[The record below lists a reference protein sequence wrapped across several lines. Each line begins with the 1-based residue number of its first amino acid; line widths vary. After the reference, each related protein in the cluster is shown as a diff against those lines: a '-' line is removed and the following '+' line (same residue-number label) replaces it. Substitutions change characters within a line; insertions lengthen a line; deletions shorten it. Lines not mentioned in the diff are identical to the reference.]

1 MADYKAMTRQIA
13 TEEGV
18 DPELFYRLVNQ
29 ESRFNPA
36 ARSPRGAMGLAQLMP
51 DTAKELGVDPT
62 DPEQNLRG
70 GARYLKKQIAD
81 FGSVELGAAA
91 YNAGP
96 VSVRKYKGIPPFAET
111 QHYVKV
117 LTGTEGKPGDANP
130 VQELRAA
137 DNALPV
143 QPGAPVITANMA
155 ADAFKV
161 GGDKGRDSVL
171 RLEAE
176 GGYRALREEIRPGM
190 LEMINASVMGA
201 TDQQIL
207 RGIEKQFFREPY
219 VRDPAY
225 KPDMLKLIEETPG
238 MDRDMV
244 EDLKLAKNKQEERD
258 IVSRYTNEQERLAV
272 VGDRGTGMG
281 LALSFAAELTQLSNV
296 APGLAAYK
304 ALAAAKVGS
313 AALAAQGRTGASIA
327 SSIGEN
333 IISGTAVEAVNQSLN
348 GDFRPAD
355 LFMAAGVDSIF
366 GVGFG
371 VAGVRSAAKATAEAA
386 ALAHVKK
393 MIDKEFAFAQR
404 AEAELGPEATPEAV
418 RQKINEYH
426 MEEARSS
433 TTDSIADIPA
443 GRKLM
448 SNPEEALP
456 EAGDMQSE
464 DVLSSAT
471 RFSNP
476 RETLQAEAAAPN
488 DKAYASFVR
497 HGLDVVDAPD
507 FQTRKN
513 SIEALEDTGGITLH
527 GNTKRSRA
535 FRDVADALEPLRKQ
549 FIPEVHLHIT
559 NGGTGL
565 EGTTQGGHQIIK
577 RNASMIAL
585 KPGTSLSTAVHEFGH
600 AVFAHR
606 LAAASDAQ
614 KAQMYGAWRAWS
626 DVYVQE
632 GAAVRAI
639 NMRSPIGPTQQ
650 PALDGSPTYAS
661 GAAKGEF
668 KESLSLVWRQAYE
681 TKAKADEF
689 ARYYGN
695 FDEFSAEQFVK
706 YIESEVAGM
715 GPGGLTVPQQI
726 MALFSKLIK
735 DALELFGVAK
745 KNHLVRADSSFEDFF
760 VGLLNGNK
768 SEGLPS
774 LEGDFQAMATPSR
787 TAGAPGKSKVVDA
800 NGKPLTVYHG
810 TKTLEKL
817 SVDAA
822 GSSTD
827 AGFYGPGLYFTN
839 QRSAAEG
846 YAKGGRVVE
855 ANLDIRNPYYT
866 TEQVLDDETLAA
878 IKKAGHDGIISK
890 AAEKQGYI
898 EYVVF
903 KDDQVVEL
911 SGAPA
916 AAAPAEPPA
925 KKLTK
930 KQQQVEAQRLKR
942 EEKEAARQKAKADAE
957 AARKAASG
965 PTAADSVNQIMTDP
979 VAIKYGIDSLPVG
992 TPAERAAAKEILA
1005 LYKKADA
1012 FAIKHPMDAAYLKR
1026 VDNLADNSLFNVAS
1040 TGLTMLKSQNPLV
1053 RMVAFE
1059 LLEDASGAS
1068 GVRQSTAAISKFM
1081 HERLIQGNAINDV
1094 SRAYDNWKV
1103 SNGGS
1108 LKDDMVGG
1116 SKHDQFNRLVA
1127 EEIEARRKTA
1137 EGAVTKDANVAAA
1150 ADSLEAAYTRAAK
1163 AQIQN
1168 KTLGWAALPPTSRG
1182 YMPHRMSA
1190 KRVAAL
1196 TNQQRRVVQ
1205 DALVDQFITI
1215 EKWDMSF
1222 ADELAAKYLERVRE
1236 RASGGYS
1243 APMGGGSGAA
1253 AEIVEDALNSMNLT
1267 KTEIREHMQRY
1278 TRGAANFTKSRLDLD
1293 LNRVYDVDGQ
1303 PFKLMD
1309 VFETDQVTLLRSQ
1322 AQRASGEIA
1331 LARHGVYGK
1340 PGLDLLRKAMQ
1351 LGEDGKRTHIRE
1363 LEAFDQVSAE
1373 FLGAPFGN
1381 SGGKWMERAMAANGA
1396 ARLGGVVFNQLSET
1410 INGIFHVGAGRAL
1423 ESLTSI
1429 KRLREEI
1436 LALSRGEK
1444 VDNPF
1449 LTSIEASGGAEFG
1462 TDSYKMVMPFDSPDH
1477 AYPTYGKDALTLTDR
1492 ILRGASHAQSVFS
1505 GFRMVHSAQ
1514 QRGMAEQIVHKMMR
1528 YVRDGGEDVAL
1539 EQFGITK
1546 EIQAAMRKDL
1556 SKIATWEGD
1565 RLMRFDVTQISD
1577 PDVREAVIQ
1586 SVHRGVRQIIQ
1597 GTFIGET
1604 GKWAHD
1610 GWLKLLTQFRTFS
1623 ITSMEKQWGRQRNSR
1638 GNMEALGMV
1647 VGSLAMAMPIYMART
1662 YVNSIGRSDQ
1672 AEYLEERLAPQM
1684 IARATMNYIAM
1695 GGMAGDFVDLVSSVL
1710 PEELGVA
1717 PTGGRAGVQS
1727 DFVGNYVLPA
1737 SSLVDDIWKYAQ
1749 GPTDLKAAARI
1760 LPGSRV
1766 PYLLPFVNALG
1777 D

>member
-96 VSVRKYKGIPPFAET
+96 GNVRKHKGIPPFAET

-176 GGYRALREEIRPGM
+176 GEHRALREEIRPGM

-207 RGIEKQFFREPY
+207 RGVEKQFFREPY
-219 VRDPAY
+219 VRDPTY
-225 KPDMLKLIEETPG
+225 KPDMLKLIEETPS

-272 VGDRGTGMG
+272 VGDRGVGVG
-281 LALSFAAELTQLSNV
+281 IALGFAGELTQLSNII
-296 APGLAAYK
+296 PGVGAYK
-304 ALAAAKVGS
+304 AAAALKIGS
-313 AALAAQGRTGASIA
+313 AALALQGRKVASVA

-333 IISGTAVEAVNQSLN
+333 VVSGTVIEAINQGLN
-348 GDFRPAD
+348 EDFRPAD
-355 LFMAAGVDSIF
+355 LFLAASVDTIF
-366 GVGFG
+366 GAGFG
-371 VAGVRSAAKATAEAA
+371 VAGVRGASK
-386 ALAHVKK
+386 ALAEQAAMRHAEG
-393 MIDKEFAFAQR
+393 MIEAEFKLAQR
-404 AEAELGPEATPEAV
+404 AEKALGPDATPEAV
-418 RQKINEYH
+418 RAKMNELL
-426 MEEARSS
+426 AADVKAG
-433 TTDSIADIPA
+433 TVDSIADIPA

-448 SNPEEALP
+448 SNPDDEQAAGLQAL
-456 EAGDMQSE
+456 
-464 DVLSSAT
+464 DVLDQAEAT
-471 RFSNP
+471 RFTK
-476 RETLQAEAAAPN
+476 ETNALHAGAISSQPN
-488 DKAYASFVR
+488 VFNDLMNL
-497 HGLDVVDAPD
+497 GLDLTDAPTTKLKEA
-507 FQTRKN
+507 Q
-513 SIEALEDTGGITLH
+513 ILALEDTGGVTLH
-527 GNTKRSRA
+527 GKIRRA
-535 FRDVADALEPLRKQ
+535 ADYKVMADEMEKLRKQ
-549 FIPEVHLHIT
+549 LIPDVHLHLT
-559 NGGTGL
+559 DGGTGL
-565 EGTTQGGHQIIK
+565 EGTTMGGHQIIK
-577 RNASMIAL
+577 QNVSLIAV
-585 KPGTSLSTAVHEFGH
+585 KPGAGLSTMVHEFGH

-606 LAAASDAQ
+606 LAKLSDAQ
-614 KAQMYGAWRAWS
+614 KADMYNAWRAWQ
-626 DVYVQE
+626 DVYNAE
-632 GAAVRAI
+632 GSAKRAVAI
-639 NMRSPIGPTQQ
+639 RSPIGVNQKPSINGTRTF
-650 PALDGSPTYAS
+650 AA
-661 GAAKGEF
+661 GAATGDFPEALAK
-668 KESLSLVWRQAYE
+668 VWQRAFPDR
-681 TKAKADEF
+681 AKAGEF

-706 YIESEVAGM
+706 FVESEVAKV
-715 GPGGLTVPQQI
+715 GPGKLTVPQKV
-726 MALFSKLIK
+726 MELFTNLIK
-735 DALELFGVAK
+735 NALELFGFAK
-745 KNHLVRADSSFEDFF
+745 QNHLVRADQAFEQFF
-760 VGLLNGNK
+760 VDLIEGNAK
-768 SEGLPS
+768 AGTSSIES
-774 LEGDFQAMATPSR
+774 SFQAM
-787 TAGAPGKSKVVDA
+787 
-800 NGKPLTVYHG
+800 
-810 TKTLEKL
+810 
-817 SVDAA
+817 SV
-822 GSSTD
+822 
-827 AGFYGPGLYFTN
+827 
-839 QRSAAEG
+839 
-846 YAKGGRVVE
+846 
-855 ANLDIRNPYYT
+855 
-866 TEQVLDDETLAA
+866 
-878 IKKAGHDGIISK
+878 
-890 AAEKQGYI
+890 
-898 EYVVF
+898 
-903 KDDQVVEL
+903 
-911 SGAPA
+911 PA
-916 AAAPAEPPA
+916 QPPA

-930 KQQQVEAQRLKR
+930 KQQQVETQRLKR

-1116 SKHDQFNRLVA
+1116 GKHDQFNRLVA
-1127 EEIEARRKTA
+1127 EEIEARRKTS

-1267 KTEIREHMQRY
+1267 KTEIREHMQKY

-1303 PFKLMD
+1303 PFKLLD

-1340 PGLDLLRKAMQ
+1340 PGLDLLRKAIQ

-1396 ARLGGVVFNQLSET
+1396 ARLGGIVFNQLSET

-1565 RLMRFDVTQISD
+1565 RLIRFDVTQISD
-1577 PDVREAVIQ
+1577 LDVREAVIQ

>member
-1 MADYKAMTRQIA
+1 MADYKALARQIA
-13 TEEGV
+13 EEEGV
-18 DPELFYRLVNQ
+18 NPDLFGRLIQQ
-29 ESRFNPA
+29 ESSYNPN
-36 ARSPRGAMGLAQLMP
+36 ARGPVTRSGERAIGLAQLMP
-51 DTAKELGVDPT
+51 GTARELGVDPT
-62 DPEQNLRG
+62 DPLANLRG

-81 FGSVELGAAA
+81 FGSDELGLAA

-96 VSVRKYKGIPPFAET
+96 GSVRKYKGIPPFAET
-111 QHYVKV
+111 QHYVKKIMG
-117 LTGTEGKPGDANP
+117 LTGTAENTPNP

-137 DNALPV
+137 DNLLPA
-143 QPGAPVITANMA
+143 APPVPTITANMA
-155 ADAFKV
+155 ADSYRV

-171 RLEAE
+171 RLQAE
-176 GGYRALREEIRPGM
+176 GDARALREEIRPGT
-190 LEMINASVMGA
+190 LEMINGAVMGA
-201 TDQQIL
+201 TDHQIL
-207 RGIEKQFFREPY
+207 RGLEKRLFRDPY
-219 VRDPAY
+219 EKDPAY
-225 KPDMLKLIEETPG
+225 KPDMVALIGEIPN

-244 EDLKLAKNKQEERD
+244 DELQLARNKKEEQD
-258 IVSRYTNEQERLAV
+258 IVNRYMDEQSRLAV
-272 VGDRGTGMG
+272 VGDRGTGVG

-333 IISGTAVEAVNQSLN
+333 VISGTAVEAVNQSLN

-386 ALAHVKK
+386 AQAHVKK

-418 RQKINEYH
+418 RQKVNEYH
-426 MEEARSS
+426 MEEAKSS

-456 EAGDMQSE
+456 EAGDLQAE

-488 DKAYASFVR
+488 DKSYASFVR
-497 HGLDVVDAPD
+497 HGLDVVDSPD
-507 FQTRKN
+507 FQIRKN

-527 GNTKRSRA
+527 GNTKRART

-559 NGGTGL
+559 DGGTGL

-585 KPGTSLSTAVHEFGH
+585 KPGTSLSTAIHEFGH

-668 KESLSLVWRQAYE
+668 KESLALVWRQAYA

-745 KNHLVRADSSFEDFF
+745 KNHLVRADASFEDFF
-760 VGLLNGNK
+760 VDLLNGNK
-768 SEGLPS
+768 AEGLPS
-774 LEGDFQAMATPSR
+774 LDGDFQAMAAPSR
-787 TAGAPGKSKVVDA
+787 KLTQKQKDAENALLNAPAPKAKA
-800 NGKPLTVYHG
+800 
-810 TKTLEKL
+810 TK
-817 SVDAA
+817 A
-822 GSSTD
+822 
-827 AGFYGPGLYFTN
+827 
-839 QRSAAEG
+839 
-846 YAKGGRVVE
+846 
-855 ANLDIRNPYYT
+855 
-866 TEQVLDDETLAA
+866 
-878 IKKAGHDGIISK
+878 
-890 AAEKQGYI
+890 
-898 EYVVF
+898 
-903 KDDQVVEL
+903 
-911 SGAPA
+911 APA
-916 AAAPAEPPA
+916 AAAPAAP
-925 KKLTK
+925 T
-930 KQQQVEAQRLKR
+930 
-942 EEKEAARQKAKADAE
+942 
-957 AARKAASG
+957 G

-979 VAIKYGIDSLPVG
+979 DAIKYGVDSLPMG
-992 TPAERAAAKEILA
+992 TPAERAMAKEVLA
-1005 LYKKADA
+1005 LYKKAAD
-1012 FAIKHPMDAAYLKR
+1012 FEVKHPMDEAYLKR
-1026 VDNLADNSLFNVAS
+1026 VDNLADNSLFSVAS
-1040 TGLTMLKSQNPLV
+1040 TGLTMLKSKNPLV

-1068 GVRQSTAAISKFM
+1068 GVRQSTASISKFM

-1094 SRAYDNWKV
+1094 TKAYDAWKGA
-1103 SNGGS
+1103 NGLG
-1108 LKDDMVGG
+1108 LKDDFIGG
-1116 SKHDQFNRLVA
+1116 VNHDKFNRLVA

-1137 EGAVTKDANVAAA
+1137 NGAVTQDANVAAA
-1150 ADSLEAAYTRAAK
+1150 ADSLEAAYQRAAN
-1163 AQIQN
+1163 AQRAN
-1168 KTLGWAALPPTSRG
+1168 KTLGWAALPPSSRG
-1182 YMPHRMSA
+1182 YMPHRMSG
-1190 KRVAAL
+1190 KKVWAL

-1205 DALVDQFITI
+1205 DALTDQFVTI

-1222 ADELAAKYLERVRE
+1222 ADELAAKYLERVRD
-1236 RASGGYS
+1236 RASGGFS

-1253 AEIVEDALNSMNLT
+1253 AEIVEDALRSMNLT
-1267 KTEIREHMQRY
+1267 ATEIREHMQRY
-1278 TRGAANFTKSRLDLD
+1278 TRGAAQFTKSRIDLD
-1293 LNRVYDVDGQ
+1293 LNRVYDVDGK

-1309 VFETDQVTLLRSQ
+1309 VFETNQTNLLRAQ

-1351 LGEDGKRTHIRE
+1351 LGEDGKKVEMRE

-1373 FLGAPFGN
+1373 FLGSPYGTE
-1381 SGGKWMERAMAANGA
+1381 GGKWMERAMAANGA

-1410 INGIFHVGAGRAL
+1410 INGVFHVGASRAFD
-1423 ESLTSI
+1423 SITSI

-1436 LALSRGEK
+1436 IALSRGEK

-1477 AYPTYGKDALTLTDR
+1477 AYPTYGRDSLTLTDR

-1539 EQFGITK
+1539 QQFGITAD
-1546 EIQAAMRKDL
+1546 IQKAMRADL
-1556 SKIATWEGD
+1556 DKIAQWDGD
-1565 RLMRFDVTQISD
+1565 RLVRFDVTKISD

-1662 YVNSIGRSDQ
+1662 YANSIGRPDQ
-1672 AEYLEERLAPQM
+1672 QEFLEERLSPQM
-1684 IARATMNYIAM
+1684 VARATMNYIAM
-1695 GGMAGDFVDLVSSVL
+1695 SGLAGDFIDLVSATL
-1710 PEELGVA
+1710 PEELGVS
-1717 PTGGRAGVQS
+1717 PTGGRAGVAS
-1727 DFVGNYVLPA
+1727 TFVGNYILPA

-1749 GPTDLKAAARI
+1749 GPTDLKQAARI

-1766 PYLLPFVNALG
+1766 PYILPFVNALG